1 MEALT
6 LSDVKHAL
14 ATHLADYD
22 CEVTRAGDGYLSLQ
36 CTHIT
41 SLEQV
46 TVVGIKWDDFL
57 SDAAA
62 RTFGQVLREEFAA
75 VALSFRWLPGRMSGV
90 ATH

>member
-1 MEALT
+1 MEALA

-14 ATHLADYD
+14 AIHLADYD

-36 CTHIT
+36 CTHVI
-41 SLEQV
+41 SLDRV

-75 VALSFRWLPGRMSGV
+75 VS
-90 ATH
+90 THFC